1 MILCKC
7 SYGLRTENILNAC
20 GIPLAN
26 ATAIRDNGLAR
37 RIILESEYR

>member
-1 MILCKC
+1 MVLCRC
-7 SYGLRTENILNAC
+7 SYGLRIESILNAC

-37 RIILESEYR
+37 IIILESEYR